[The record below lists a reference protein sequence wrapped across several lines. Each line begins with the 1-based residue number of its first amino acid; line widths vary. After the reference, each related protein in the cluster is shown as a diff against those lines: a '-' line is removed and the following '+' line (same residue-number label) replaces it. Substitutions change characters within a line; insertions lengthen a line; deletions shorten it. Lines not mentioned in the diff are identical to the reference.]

1 VEAGDRWAK
10 QKKKERMEAYLPDKS
25 WYCKHGEEKEAPPE
39 EAHMGNKAFEED
51 MEHFK
56 FTEEELKAVEKEV
69 AAYVKLFEANKWKR
83 DHFEGPVV
91 SRKRSPDDG
100 RYVVEV
106 IGRLALVGTG
116 GKIKPF
122 KEGMLTPHRVYLLGR
137 TKDGKHLVPVQ
148 IPSPNEA
155 ALTHKGKV
163 KPFQMGAMELAMV
176 EEGKVK
182 WTGITELAKC
192 KRTAAAEEFQKIFKW
207 DSAWEPPFDE
217 EMKIAFLQLNRS
229 ECYSRSPVKRASSK
243 KKRDSSP
250 KRGEKKSK
258 VEKARGK
265 VEKLKARKAAA
276 KKALKKGG
284 GEKKAKK
291 AEVKALKRKLRK
303 AKKRVALL
311 ERREGSSSSEVF
323 EVMSSDEE

>member
-1 VEAGDRWAK
+1 
-10 QKKKERMEAYLPDKS
+10 MESYLPEKKP
-25 WYCKHGEEKEAPPE
+25 WYCMRGEEKGAPPK
-39 EAHMGNKAFEED
+39 EAHMGEKAFAED
-51 MEHFK
+51 MERFK
-56 FTEEELKAVEKEV
+56 FKSEEMEAFAEEIV
-69 AAYVKLFEANKWKR
+69 AFTRLFEANKWKK
-83 DHFEGPVV
+83 DHFEGAVV

-100 RYVVEV
+100 RFVLEV
-106 IGRLALVGTG
+106 IGRLALVGAG

-137 TKDGKHLVPVQ
+137 TSDGLHLVPVQ

-207 DSAWEPPFDE
+207 DSEWEPPFE
-217 EMKIAFLQLNRS
+217 EGMKIAFLQLNRS

-284 GEKKAKK
+284 GDKKAKK
-291 AEVKALKRKLRK
+291 AEVKALKKKLRK
-303 AKKRVALL
+303 AKKRVAMLT
-311 ERREGSSSSEVF
+311 EVSSSEEEVF
-323 EVMSSDEE
+323 EVMASDEE